1 MNACLLTPLMNPDSM
16 TLPPADR
23 QAFAALAR
31 EHHRCLLIYAR
42 ALARNEATAADLVQ
56 DAFVAAWRN
65 LGRFDVTRDF
75 GAWLRGII
83 RNKWR
88 EFLRR
93 HAREV
98 DIDDATLEAWEFRF
112 AQWDANRGTRD
123 ANLLDTLDDCLKCLP
138 DAMSE
143 AVRRFYYQEEP
154 GEKIATALGIDT
166 ATLRKRLQ
174 RARQMLR
181 ACLDRKLLTHA
192 SP

>member
-1 MNACLLTPLMNPDSM
+1 MNPESM
-16 TLPPADR
+16 AIAPADR

-31 EHHRCLLIYAR
+31 EHHRGLLIYAR

-88 EFLRR
+88 EYLRR
-93 HAREV
+93 HTREV
-98 DIDDATLEAWEFRF
+98 DIDDATLEAWESRF
-112 AQWDANRGTRD
+112 AQWDDKRSSGD
-123 ANLLDTLDDCLKCLP
+123 ADLFDTLDDCLKHLP
-138 DAMSE
+138 EPMAE
-143 AVRRFYYQEEP
+143 AVRRFYYR
-154 GEKIATALGIDT
+154 GETGETIANVLGIDT
-166 ATLRKRLQ
+166 ATLRKRLE
-174 RARQMLR
+174 RARHALR

-192 SP
+192 